1 MAEPMVGPRA
11 PASALFLSTFAALL
25 CGSALVSPGV
35 VLAQVAAASGPPPP
49 PSSPPANA
57 PAPSPGVAAPGG
69 SRSEQSGV
77 VGRIVVQGN
86 QRIDSET
93 ILSYLPINVGDQ
105 VDSARID
112 DALKS
117 LFRTDLFSDLKID
130 MQGSDLV
137 VRVVENPI
145 INQVLFEGN
154 SNLKTDKLQD
164 EIQIRPRGVFTKA
177 KIEEDVGR
185 IVELYR
191 RSGRIS
197 ATVTPKIVQLPQRR
211 VDLIFEIN
219 EGPKSGILRVNF
231 LGNVQF
237 SGNDLRNVVVTKESA
252 WYKFFQS
259 NDNYDPDRIEY
270 DREQLRKFYRNRGFY
285 DFRIISSV
293 AELEPSQNGFA
304 VTYALSEG
312 KQYKFGKMT
321 VRAELKK
328 LNGDI
333 LRQILPIK
341 EGQLYSDDKIEK
353 ATDAITFAAG
363 AAGFAFVD
371 VRPRYTPNPAKR
383 TVDVVFDVKEGPRV
397 YIDRIDIVGN
407 TQTLDYVIRRQMGIS
422 EGDAYNRALV
432 DRSKN
437 LVKSLGF
444 FKDVDITNVPGSAPD
459 KTNLLVKVTEQPT
472 GQLSFSAGY
481 SSLDKVVADVGI
493 TQSNFRGRGE
503 NLGLR
508 ISAGSLQ
515 QQIDLSFNE
524 PHFLNRDLSGGWDI
538 YAQRYDFTTQASY
551 TTTSVGGSFHVGFPL
566 ASNAVL
572 TTKYT
577 IRTDD
582 VIVNSYLCDP
592 GAELVS
598 IVLCEQ
604 RGSYL
609 TSAIGYTLGFDHRND
624 PINPT
629 RGYYVNLSQDVAG
642 FGGTVHYVRSEARG
656 GLFHGFNK
664 DFILSF
670 TGSAGYV
677 DGWNGDS
684 IRITDRFYKGGDDF
698 RGFQIAGIGP
708 RDTQF
713 GDALGGKFYTVGT
726 VELTLPTKLPE
737 QYGIHAALFT
747 DFGTEGI
754 LDRTNKVNPNTNQ
767 PLLAV
772 QDDLGLRATA
782 GISIFWKS
790 PLGPLRFD
798 FSQIIKKDY
807 YDRTELFRFSTS
819 TRFN

>member
-1 MAEPMVGPRA
+1 MAEPTVGPRVPA
-11 PASALFLSTFAALL
+11 PLLSGLAALL
-25 CGSALVSPGV
+25 CGTALVVPG
-35 VLAQVAAASGPPPP
+35 LAMAQVAAASGPPPA
-49 PSSPPANA
+49 PSAG
-57 PAPSPGVAAPGG
+57 PAPVVGPALVG
-69 SRSEQSGV
+69 EQSGV
-77 VGRIVVQGN
+77 VGRILVQGN

-93 ILSYLPINVGDQ
+93 ILSYLPISVGDH
-105 VDSARID
+105 VDSPKID
-112 DALKS
+112 DALKA
-117 LFRTDLFSDLKID
+117 LFRTDLFADLKID
-130 MQGSDLV
+130 LQGTDLI

-154 SNLKTDKLQD
+154 SSIKNDKLQD
-164 EIQIRPRGVFTKA
+164 EVQIRPRGVFTKA
-177 KIEEDVGR
+177 KVEEDVGR

-191 RSGRIS
+191 RAGRIS

-219 EGPKSGILRVNF
+219 EGPKSGILRVGF
-231 LGNVQF
+231 LGAERF
-237 SGNDLRNVVVTKESA
+237 SANDLRNVVVTKESA

-293 AELEPSQNGFA
+293 AELEPSRNGFA

-312 KQYKFGKMT
+312 HQYRFGKVT
-321 VRAELKK
+321 VHAELKK
-328 LNGDI
+328 LNPDI

-353 ATDAITFAAG
+353 ATDALTFAAG

-397 YIDRIDIVGN
+397 YIERIDIVGN
-407 TQTLDYVIRRQMGIS
+407 TQTLDYVIRRQMGVA

-432 DRSKN
+432 DRSKQ

-444 FKDVDITNVPGSAPD
+444 FKDVDITTVPGSAPD
-459 KTNLLVKVTEQPT
+459 KTNLLVHVTEQPT

-481 SSLDKVVADVGI
+481 SSLDKVVADIGI

-508 ISAGSLQ
+508 VSAGSLQ
-515 QQIDLSFNE
+515 QQVDLSFNE
-524 PHFLNRDLSGGWDI
+524 PHFLNRDLQGGWDI
-538 YAQRYDFTTQASY
+538 YAQRYDYSQYTSY
-551 TTTSVGGSFHVGFPL
+551 ITTSVGGTFHVAFPL
-566 ASNAVL
+566 SSSSLL
-572 TTKYT
+572 TTRYT

-582 VIVNSYLCDP
+582 VIVQAQLCAP

-604 RGSYL
+604 AGSYL
-609 TSAIGYTLGFDHRND
+609 TSQIGYTIGFDHRND
-624 PINPT
+624 TQNPT
-629 RGYYVNLSQDVAG
+629 RGYYFNLSQDVAG
-642 FGGTVHYVRSEARG
+642 FGGTVHYVKSDAHG
-656 GLFHGFNK
+656 GWFHGFNK

-670 TGSAGYV
+670 TGTAGYI
-677 DGWNGDS
+677 DGWNGDT
-684 IRITDRFYKGGDDF
+684 IRITDRFYEGGDTF

-713 GDALGGKFYTVGT
+713 GDALGGKFRAVGT

-747 DFGTEGI
+747 DFGTLGI
-754 LDRTNKVNPNTNQ
+754 LDRNNKVNPNTNL
-767 PLLAV
+767 PLTAV
-772 QDDLGLRATA
+772 QDDLGLRASA
-782 GISIFWKS
+782 GVSIFWKS

-819 TRFN
+819 TRFQ